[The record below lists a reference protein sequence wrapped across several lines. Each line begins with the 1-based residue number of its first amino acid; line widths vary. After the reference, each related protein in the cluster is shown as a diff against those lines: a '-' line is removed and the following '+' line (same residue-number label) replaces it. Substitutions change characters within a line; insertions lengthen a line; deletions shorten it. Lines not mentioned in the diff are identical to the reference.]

1 MAVPAPV
8 ILNSVIT
15 KRVIPS
21 PLSSPLGLRPNP
33 DQYALRSSFF
43 SPSIHLLTLPPLIPA
58 SSGRFSMRVTSK
70 KAYICRDCGY
80 VYNDRTPFE
89 KLPDKYSCPVCAAPK
104 RRFRPYEP
112 KVTKNANAKDV
123 RQSRKSQLKRDE
135 AIGNALPIGI
145 VVGVVL
151 LAALYFYLNN
161 AF

>member
-89 KLPDKYSCPVCAAPK
+89 KLPDKYSCPGTPFSLILFPSVSIFLLHIILLICYS
-104 RRFRPYEP
+104 F
-112 KVTKNANAKDV
+112 
-123 RQSRKSQLKRDE
+123 QS
-135 AIGNALPIGI
+135 ALLQKGDSDHTNPR
-145 VVGVVL
+145 
-151 LAALYFYLNN
+151 
-161 AF
+161 